1 MFVKYTLLS
10 TNMSFLHLLTFIDI
24 DIKYKQCSSLY
35 VYMSNISNINNVPPW
50 KCLTLRLMLLQ
61 VSFKFD
67 FMFPNLKFKW
77 SDSSPAFIPCPDPR
91 REMLTGKYI
100 VKNQCNK
107 LSQKRITQLQAET

>member
-1 MFVKYTLLS
+1 M
-10 TNMSFLHLLTFIDI
+10 
-24 DIKYKQCSSLY
+24 
-35 VYMSNISNINNVPPW
+35 
-50 KCLTLRLMLLQ
+50 
-61 VSFKFD
+61 FD

-107 LSQKRITQLQAET
+107 LSQKRIKQLQAKT